1 MAVTPPALAFGVPE
15 LPDVTVYVESL
26 QRRVVGQVLLGVRLA
41 SPFLLRS
48 ADTPLRAVEGKRVRE
63 VHRLGKQIVLGL
75 EDDLYLVLHLMIA
88 GRLRWRDEDRAKV
101 PAKVGL
107 AAFDFPNGTL
117 LLTEASS
124 KKRASLYVVRGA
136 ETLAEFDRAG
146 LEVLDAP
153 LEDFRRVLLSEN
165 HTLKRALTDP
175 DLFSGIGN
183 AYSDEILWEAKLS
196 PVRQT
201 RQLTEDE
208 IERLYAATQHTLHLW
223 LDRLR
228 AEAAVG
234 WPDKVTA
241 FRDGMAVHGRYGK
254 PCPRC
259 DTPVQRI
266 VHAENESNYCPRCQ
280 TEGRLLADRSL
291 SRVLRDDWPRTIDEL
306 ERRRTRARV

>member
-1 MAVTPPALAFGVPE
+1 VPE

-26 QRRVVGQVLLGVRLA
+26 QSRIVGQPLLGVRLA

-48 ADTPLRAVEGKRVRE
+48 ADPPLCAVEGKPVCE

-75 EDDLYLVLHLMIA
+75 EDELYLVLHLMIA
-88 GRLRWRDEDRAKV
+88 GRLRWRNEPRANV

-107 AAFDFPNGTL
+107 AAFDFPNATL

-124 KKRASLYVVRGA
+124 RKRASLYVVRGA

-146 LEVLDAP
+146 LEVLEAP
-153 LEDFRRVLLSEN
+153 LETFRATLVSEN
-165 HTLKRALTDP
+165 HTLKRVLTDP

-183 AYSDEILWEAKLS
+183 AYSDEILFEAKLS

-201 RQLTEDE
+201 RQLSEAE
-208 IERLYAATQHTLHLW
+208 VERLYAATQHTLRTW
-223 LDRLR
+223 LERLR

-234 WPDKVTA
+234 WPEKVTA

-254 PCPRC
+254 PCPVC
-259 DTPVQRI
+259 GTPVQRI

-280 TEGRLLADRSL
+280 TDGRLLADRSL
-291 SRVLRDDWPRTIDEL
+291 SRVLRDDWPKTIDEL
-306 ERRRTRARV
+306 ERRRTKVRS